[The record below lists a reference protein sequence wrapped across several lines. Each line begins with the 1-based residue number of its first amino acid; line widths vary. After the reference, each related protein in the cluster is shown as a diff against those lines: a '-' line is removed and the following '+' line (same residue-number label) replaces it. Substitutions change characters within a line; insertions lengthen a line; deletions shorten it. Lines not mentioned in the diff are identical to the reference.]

1 MCLAV
6 PSKIIEINDTVAKV
20 DVDGVVRETS
30 IMLLDDVKIGD
41 YVIVH
46 AGFAINKVDE
56 EAALQTLEDMRN
68 ILAADVDSV
77 DDLTDYNTPS

>member
-6 PSKIIEINDTVAKV
+6 PSKIIEINDNVAKV
-20 DVDGVVRETS
+20 DVDGVIRETS
-30 IMLLDDVKIGD
+30 IMLMDDVKIGD

-56 EAALQTLEDMRN
+56 KVALQTLQDMKS
-68 ILAADVDSV
+68 ILAAEAQQANPQNKH
-77 DDLTDYNTPS
+77 L